1 MELIMIFLRQIFLG
15 LVGLLF
21 VTSSHAI
28 IIGGQVTDGSGIF
41 EELGLPFSTPLGPDN
56 TVGDNTF
63 QTPNLY
69 AFNEGQNITLTQG
82 YNVNIG
88 SNLIKDM
95 IISSHYVFFDPNGS
109 TRQEGWVDFDAD
121 ILAVITQTSLLDL
134 SDTFLNNNVTYLN
147 PGLRGLESN
156 DSVSIGTVP
165 NELNRLYVNWVAS
178 TPGDYVRVITGLS
191 NGGTDPCSNNPAGTG
206 GCPTSIPEPSI
217 LALMGLG
224 LAGIG
229 FARRKRQS

>member
-1 MELIMIFLRQIFLG
+1 MIFLRQIFLG

-134 SDTFLNNNVTYLN
+134 SDTFLNNNVLWEGMY
-147 PGLRGLESN
+147 
-156 DSVSIGTVP
+156 
-165 NELNRLYVNWVAS
+165 
-178 TPGDYVRVITGLS
+178 
-191 NGGTDPCSNNPAGTG
+191 
-206 GCPTSIPEPSI
+206 
-217 LALMGLG
+217 
-224 LAGIG
+224 
-229 FARRKRQS
+229 